1 MLRFTDL
8 EYNGQLYKTHND
20 GVLQETFD
28 SRDLRQIGADF
39 DCRHLKAVL
48 GLQLLS
54 VDSIYTVITYNSD
67 IVQPN

>member
-28 SRDLRQIGADF
+28 SRDLQQIGADF
-39 DCRHLKAVL
+39 DCRHLKVVL
-48 GLQLLS
+48 GLQMLS
-54 VDSIYTVITYNSD
+54 VDSIYTFITAQLNEKD
-67 IVQPN
+67 